1 MRDTL
6 VLTLEPRALVSAII
20 LITFVT
26 GAAALYPSMRAAR
39 LKPVDAMAHFG

>member
-6 VLTLEPRALVSAII
+6 QLVVEGRTLGLSLA

-26 GAAALYPSMRAAR
+26 AAAALYPSLRAAR